1 MNSYEKIIWILK
13 RMGEIPYHL
22 RIQELVEESGISKS
36 GIHKILQNLKEG
48 GFVIQDKET
57 KKYSL
62 GPELYRLGNVYIEKK
77 EIYHIAYP
85 IMKKLSEMTDKTI
98 SIGIFEDGEAIL
110 AYKIESSIK
119 NRLIGRLGT
128 VYPINAG
135 GIGKVLHA
143 YNSLDTLLQDENNMF
158 LPKLTEYT
166 IDNHQELLKEF
177 LNIRRNGVV
186 VSKEE
191 HNKGS
196 VGVAAPIFDH
206 KGRVLYCICLAGS
219 IENFSDSDIDEYKVI
234 VKNAAKDIS
243 KILKS

>member
-1 MNSYEKIIWILK
+1 MTSYEKIIWILK
-13 RMGEIPYHL
+13 RMGESPYYL

-36 GIHKILQNLKEG
+36 GIHKILQSLKKG

-85 IMKKLSEMTDKTI
+85 IMKNLSEITNQTI
-98 SIGIFEDGEAIL
+98 SIGVFEDGEAIL

-119 NRLIGRLGT
+119 NRLIGKLGT

-135 GIGKVLHA
+135 GIGKILHA
-143 YNSLDTLLQDENNMF
+143 YNSLDNLLQDENDLF

-166 IDNHQELLKEF
+166 IDDHNDLLNEF
-177 LNIRRNGVV
+177 LDIRKNGVV
-186 VSKEE
+186 ISNEE
-191 HNKGS
+191 HNRGS
-196 VGVAAPIFDH
+196 IGVASPIFDH
-206 KGRVLYCICLAGS
+206 RGKALYCICLAGS
-219 IENFSDSDIDEYKVI
+219 IENFTDNNIDKYKI
-234 VKNAAKDIS
+234 MIKEAAQNIS
-243 KILKS
+243 EILKS